1 MILEKTVVFQLEIIV
16 VVKRVIHMMDVH
28 GKEYEKKNWHL
39 DHFYMYLL
47 PAFRN
52 SHISCNLK

>member
-28 GKEYEKKNWHL
+28 GKEYEKKTDIWTIFICICYQH
-39 DHFYMYLL
+39 
-47 PAFRN
+47 
-52 SHISCNLK
+52 SVTHIFHAI

>member
-28 GKEYEKKNWHL
+28 GKEYEKKN
-39 DHFYMYLL
+39 
-47 PAFRN
+47 
-52 SHISCNLK
+52 